1 MVSNVTNFGAFVDIG
16 VDKNGLIHVTRMKN
30 TNLQVGDRVSVEITN
45 LEIERARIGLNLLEV
60 LH

>member
-16 VDKNGLIHVTRMKN
+16 VDKNGLIHVSRMKN
-30 TNLQVGDRVSVEITN
+30 TNLQVGDRVSVEIIN
-45 LEIERARIGLNLLEV
+45 VELDRGRIGLQLLNV